1 MNAGIRRRAT
11 RCGAPSAIAGA
22 SALLITLLVT
32 IVRTAPA
39 AAYADGAPP
48 GFSGGFGESAC
59 DACHFE
65 NEINAGPGQLTLS
78 GVPERFTPGER
89 YTLTVTLTRPE
100 MKVGGF
106 QLTARTADGGAQAGA
121 FGDPSADAKR
131 VRLSIFSPDSVQ
143 YMQQSREGAGA
154 EPPGI
159 LRWEVVWTAPTSAV
173 PVQFNV
179 AANAGDGDDSVRGD
193 YVYTATARTTAQ
205 P

>member
-1 MNAGIRRRAT
+1 VSIGLVPTIAV
-11 RCGAPSAIAGA
+11 SAIVGA
-22 SALLITLLVT
+22 LFVALLPPSPL
-32 IVRTAPA
+32 

-65 NEINAGPGQLTLS
+65 NDVNARPGQLTLS
-78 GVPERFTPGER
+78 GVPERFNPGER
-89 YTLTVTLTRPE
+89 YTLAVTLARPE

-106 QLTARTADGGAQAGA
+106 QLTARLDDGGAQAGA
-121 FGDPSADAKR
+121 FGGAPGDAKR
-131 VRLSIFSPDSVQ
+131 VRVSVVDPTVIQ
-143 YMQQSREGAGA
+143 YVGQTREGAGPA
-154 EPPGI
+154 PPGI
-159 LRWEVVWTAPTSAV
+159 LRWELVWTAPTIAAAV
-173 PVQFNV
+173 RFNV

>member
-1 MNAGIRRRAT
+1 VPTIAA
-11 RCGAPSAIAGA
+11 SAIVG
-22 SALLITLLVT
+22 ALLV
-32 IVRTAPA
+32 APLRPA
-39 AAYADGAPP
+39 PLAAYADGAPP

-65 NEINAGPGQLTLS
+65 NEINARPGQLTLS

-89 YTLTVTLTRPE
+89 YTLTVALARPE

-106 QLTARTADGGAQAGA
+106 QLTARLADGGAQAGA
-121 FGDPSADAKR
+121 FGDTPRDAKR
-131 VRLSIFSPDSVQ
+131 VWLSDISPSFIQ
-143 YMQQSREGAGA
+143 YVRQTREGAGPA
-154 EPPGI
+154 PPGV
-159 LRWEVVWTAPTSAV
+159 LRWEVVWTAPGTAAA
-173 PVQFNV
+173 VQFNV